1 MYEEMTRRQVLT
13 GLGALGI
20 GGIAFQRALAHSVA
34 LEGEVTAEMI
44 KAAQWIADV
53 ELDEDQQA
61 KVASEV
67 QKLLQGQKALQA
79 YPIDADVVPA
89 MAFVPAFF
97 ANPPLIDRQR
107 QKNLFHAEAP
117 SNPHPYKGID
127 DPKLPFASIAHLA
140 EGLRKG
146 HWTSRQLTK
155 LYLDRLS
162 RYDSVL
168 RCVIQ
173 RTEDLAW
180 EQADRADREL
190 KSGQERGPLHGIP
203 WVAKDIIAVPPYPTT
218 WGAAPYRNQ
227 VRPQPAT
234 VYERLVEA
242 GAVLLAKVSVG
253 TLAWGEVWHDGV
265 TKNPWNIAEGSS
277 GSSAGSAS
285 ATVAGLCGFS
295 IGSETLGSIVSPT
308 QRCRVTGLRPT
319 FGRVSRFGC
328 MALAWSM
335 DKLGPICRN
344 VEDCALVFAAIL
356 GADGKDP
363 CVIDQPFSW
372 KADSNT
378 SWKIGYNENQLS
390 EQEKKALEVLK
401 ENGCELVPIEYSNTI
416 PESALL
422 DALSAEAST
431 AHEDLIRSEAKES
444 DFGKWGPTFRQSQW
458 IRAIHYLRG
467 MRARSILIQETEAV
481 LQKVDVVLGTNDLG
495 RTNLTGHPSI
505 VVAVGTRPNR
515 IGDAPGTIKLTS
527 RMFGDDR
534 LLSVG
539 HWLQKQMPPLP
550 VEPPLERWLDEAAKA
565 ASDSSNEKDQ
575 DK

>member
-1 MYEEMTRRQVLT
+1 M
-13 GLGALGI
+13 
-20 GGIAFQRALAHSVA
+20 
-34 LEGEVTAEMI
+34 
-44 KAAQWIADV
+44 
-53 ELDEDQQA
+53 
-61 KVASEV
+61 
-67 QKLLQGQKALQA
+67 
-79 YPIDADVVPA
+79 
-89 MAFVPAFF
+89 
-97 ANPPLIDRQR
+97 
-107 QKNLFHAEAP
+107 
-117 SNPHPYKGID
+117 
-127 DPKLPFASIAHLA
+127 
-140 EGLRKG
+140 
-146 HWTSRQLTK
+146 
-155 LYLDRLS
+155 
-162 RYDSVL
+162 
-168 RCVIQ
+168 
-173 RTEDLAW
+173 
-180 EQADRADREL
+180 
-190 KSGQERGPLHGIP
+190 
-203 WVAKDIIAVPPYPTT
+203 
-218 WGAAPYRNQ
+218 
-227 VRPQPAT
+227 
-234 VYERLVEA
+234 
-242 GAVLLAKVSVG
+242 
-253 TLAWGEVWHDGV
+253 
-265 TKNPWNIAEGSS
+265 
-277 GSSAGSAS
+277 
-285 ATVAGLCGFS
+285 
-295 IGSETLGSIVSPT
+295 
-308 QRCRVTGLRPT
+308 
-319 FGRVSRFGC
+319 
-328 MALAWSM
+328 
-335 DKLGPICRN
+335 
-344 VEDCALVFAAIL
+344 VFAAIL

-372 KADSNT
+372 KADST
-378 SWKIGYNENQLS
+378 ASWKIGYNENQLS

-401 ENGCELVPIEYSNTI
+401 DNGCELVPIEYSNTI